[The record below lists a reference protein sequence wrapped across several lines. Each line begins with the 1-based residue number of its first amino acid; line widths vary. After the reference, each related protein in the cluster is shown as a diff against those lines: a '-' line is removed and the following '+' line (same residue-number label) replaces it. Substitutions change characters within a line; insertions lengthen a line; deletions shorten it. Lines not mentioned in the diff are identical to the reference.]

1 MTQAFEPLDRP
12 AGLGE
17 QVYLSLRTH
26 LRNGSIAPGQPLQ
39 EVALAASLGVSRTPV
54 REALARLASEGLLV
68 SGGRSFTV
76 PSLTLSD
83 VNEIYEVRLLIEPAA
98 IRRVARRTADRQ
110 ARAAIEEAL
119 AAAARS
125 HRAGDAAAFTDSN
138 VRYRDAWLA
147 LVGNPHLVRVIE
159 RYADHVQQ
167 IRALTLGDRVT
178 RTAVLGGLE
187 AITAA
192 LREGDA
198 DRAASAML
206 EHLKR
211 ARQAFIAAIGLD
223 RALEPEGSA
232 AVGAKR

>member
-1 MTQAFEPLDRP
+1 M
-12 AGLGE
+12 
-17 QVYLSLRTH
+17 
-26 LRNGSIAPGQPLQ
+26 
-39 EVALAASLGVSRTPV
+39 
-54 REALARLASEGLLV
+54 
-68 SGGRSFTV
+68 
-76 PSLTLSD
+76 
-83 VNEIYEVRLLIEPAA
+83 
-98 IRRVARRTADRQ
+98 
-110 ARAAIEEAL
+110 
-119 AAAARS
+119 
-125 HRAGDAAAFTDSN
+125 
-138 VRYRDAWLA
+138 
-147 LVGNPHLVRVIE
+147 
-159 RYADHVQQ
+159 QQ